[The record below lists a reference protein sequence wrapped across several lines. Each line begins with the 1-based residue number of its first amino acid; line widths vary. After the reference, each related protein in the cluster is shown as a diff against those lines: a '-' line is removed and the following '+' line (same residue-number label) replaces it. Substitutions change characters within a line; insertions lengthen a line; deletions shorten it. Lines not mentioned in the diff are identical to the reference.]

1 MQNFDC
7 KFLFQHT
14 VLIKSEL
21 IVGVPLE
28 NCCEKL
34 TNLTNFSK
42 KGLYRRHYF
51 TVNFTKFF
59 RENSLWNTSKWLL
72 FENFVYRFMLN
83 QGHVMIYCIVFAT
96 LYVFMLFFFFFFK
109 KFWTCYLHRHW
120 KFFVQFTNRKYNN
133 PFEKRRRLLWD
144 YADVLKTYRRHFL

>member
-51 TVNFTKFF
+51 TVKFTKFF

-96 LYVFMLFFFFFFK
+96 LYVFMLFFFFFPRNFEHA
-109 KFWTCYLHRHW
+109 TCIDIGNFLSSLQI
-120 KFFVQFTNRKYNN
+120 VNIIT
-133 PFEKRRRLLWD
+133 LLKSVED
-144 YADVLKTYRRHFL
+144 CYEIMLTY

>member
-21 IVGVPLE
+21 IVGVLLE

-83 QGHVMIYCIVFAT
+83 QGHVMIYCIAFAT
-96 LYVFMLFFFFFFK
+96 LYVFMLFFFFFSRNFEHA
-109 KFWTCYLHRHW
+109 TCIDIGNFLSSLQI
-120 KFFVQFTNRKYNN
+120 VNIIT
-133 PFEKRRRLLWD
+133 LLKSVED
-144 YADVLKTYRRHFL
+144 CYEIMLTY

>member
-21 IVGVPLE
+21 IVGVLLE
-28 NCCEKL
+28 NCSEKL

-51 TVNFTKFF
+51 TVNFTKIF

-83 QGHVMIYCIVFAT
+83 KGHVMIYCIFFAT
-96 LYVFMLFFFFFFK
+96 LFFFLLFFFFFSRNFEHA
-109 KFWTCYLHRHW
+109 TCIDIGNFLSSLQI
-120 KFFVQFTNRKYNN
+120 VNIIT
-133 PFEKRRRLLWD
+133 LLKSVED
-144 YADVLKTYRRHFL
+144 CYEIMLTY